1 MKTSPGFGVAVPA
14 AKALKDFR
22 GDVRTKFDSDVVPL
36 AAMFENRPRDG
47 VRTNSEI
54 ASSISIMEDFALT
67 KRCGMVAVRNIE
79 WKDEQRE
86 HEEDLTLGEDEDY
99 EAMSFGILHHDAL
112 GGPGCHGIDRKPV
125 LFGLGNAQFCRS

>member
-1 MKTSPGFGVAVPA
+1 MLLWEGLLKTCPGFGVAVQA

-22 GDVRTKFDSDVVPL
+22 GDVRTKLDPDVVPL

-54 ASSISIMEDFALT
+54 VSSISIMEDFVLT
-67 KRCGMVAVRNIE
+67 KRCAMLAVRNIE

-86 HEEDLTLGEDEDY
+86 HEEGLT
-99 EAMSFGILHHDAL
+99 
-112 GGPGCHGIDRKPV
+112 
-125 LFGLGNAQFCRS
+125 